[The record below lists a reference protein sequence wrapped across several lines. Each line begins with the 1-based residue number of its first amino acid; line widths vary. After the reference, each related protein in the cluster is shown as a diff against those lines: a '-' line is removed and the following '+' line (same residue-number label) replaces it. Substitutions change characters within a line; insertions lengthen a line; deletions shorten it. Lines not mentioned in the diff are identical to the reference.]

1 MRERASRRKQMHN
14 LGTARD
20 QPVRDV
26 EAVAIGRVT
35 LGAHDADAVRAGRQ
49 GLRGF
54 TEARG
59 LHVLLVRHLA
69 VTAKA
74 CVATPAVRLGAY
86 AATGHNSVAR
96 RL

>member
-35 LGAHDADAVRAGRQ
+35 LGMMQTLSAPA
-49 GLRGF
+49 
-54 TEARG
+54 
-59 LHVLLVRHLA
+59 
-69 VTAKA
+69 AKA
-74 CVATPAVRLGAY
+74 CAASRKRAVFMC
-86 AATGHNSVAR
+86 SW
-96 RL
+96 